1 MSYSKETIQRQ
12 SLKNCSYV
20 INNNSLVKEHID
32 NCVGVSPG
40 SLEISAGASLADTV
54 RLGFSEFEGGAGS
67 TDSNE
72 SLDGLPQRG
81 DTCLKFLTI
90 NVCGIKSKL
99 KFPDFCY
106 YIQEYDFIGINE
118 TKLDE
123 FDTLE
128 IEGYNIFCLN
138 RNNKKA
144 VRSGGVALLVKS
156 NLCKYVQILHGS
168 SLDIYGFI

>member
-1 MSYSKETIQRQ
+1 MR
-12 SLKNCSYV
+12 
-20 INNNSLVKEHID
+20 
-32 NCVGVSPG
+32 
-40 SLEISAGASLADTV
+40 
-54 RLGFSEFEGGAGS
+54 EGGAGS
-67 TDSNE
+67 TDFND

-81 DTCLKFLTI
+81 DTSLKFLTI

-99 KFPDFCY
+99 KFPDFCD
-106 YIQEYDFIGINE
+106 YIQEYGFIGINE

-168 SLDIYGFI
+168 F